1 MTSESLCVAA
11 GEDCEAL
18 VEQPN
23 AVQNPSFRLSKY
35 GLVVTMLATLLA
47 TCVVASWCRMGVE
60 SQTSSATL
68 AIIGEATKW
77 TKFGEVPLTLRLSGL
92 DCPGGKFNE
101 GANGQYIYQ
110 GQTADGRPYY
120 RGPHDTGD
128 DAWLYYDKEC
138 DGAKGGNYNQWGR
151 FVLTWSKEGPSTH
164 AASDLDANGN
174 CGGVVAN
181 AIYASRRIRPDQVK
195 GATPWMHSKAGALPE
210 ERVKWQVWCGS
221 KPGHTVQTL
230 TLEGG
235 AKAAPKD
242 LKAEGTWQYVT
253 TVNAGETRT
262 ETYGFDKTN
271 SNGGSWDASA
281 EISGTVGGQVG
292 LSFFAEAET
301 SITSTA
307 RGSMQDAWNTAVGQG
322 HKLKTEIPFQKGGA
336 LWQWQFHVKKHG
348 HTMTI
353 PANDFALTSN
363 LAESPKCYPGLSLDG
378 WDYQKCVLGGSLH

>member
-1 MTSESLCVAA
+1 MTSASLCVAA

-18 VEQPN
+18 VEQPH
-23 AVQNPSFRLSKY
+23 AVQNSSVRLSKY
-35 GLVVTMLATLLA
+35 GLVAAMFATLLG
-47 TCVVASWCRMGVE
+47 TCALASWCRMGVE

-77 TKFGEVPLTLRLSGL
+77 TKFGEVPLTLRLLGF
-92 DCPGGKFNE
+92 DCPGQHVTDDM
-101 GANGQYIYQ
+101 NGQYHYE

-120 RGPHDTGD
+120 RGPHNLGE
-128 DAWLYYDKEC
+128 AVWLYYDKEC
-138 DGAKGGNYNQWGR
+138 DGAKGGPDNQWGM
-151 FVLTWSKEGPSTH
+151 FVLKWSKEGPSTH
-164 AASDLDANGN
+164 AASDLDGKRDCKSAAGAMYGN
-174 CGGVVAN
+174 DG
-181 AIYASRRIRPDQVK
+181 RPDQAK
-195 GATPWMHSKAGALPE
+195 GAPPWFHGKAGALPE
-210 ERVKWQVWCGS
+210 ERVKWDVYCGS
-221 KPGHTVQTL
+221 KAGYTVQTL

-235 AKAAPKD
+235 AKAAPED
-242 LKAEGTWQYVT
+242 LKAEGSWQYVT

-271 SNGGSWDASA
+271 SNGGSWDAGG
-281 EISGTVGGQVG
+281 EISATVGGQVG

-322 HKLKTEIPFQKGGA
+322 HKLKTEIRFQKGGA

-348 HTMTI
+348 HTMSI

-363 LAESPKCYPGLSLDG
+363 AAESPKCYPGLSQDG
-378 WDYQKCVLGGSLH
+378 WDYQKCVLGGRLH

>member
-1 MTSESLCVAA
+1 MASASLGVAA

-23 AVQNPSFRLSKY
+23 AVQNPSVRLSKY
-35 GLVVTMLATLLA
+35 GLVAAMFATLLG
-47 TCVVASWCRMGVE
+47 TCALAFWCRLGVE
-60 SQTSSATL
+60 SQTPSATL

-77 TKFGEVPLTLRLSGL
+77 TKFGEVPMTLRLSGL
-92 DCPGGKFNE
+92 DCPGHFVSEN
-101 GANGQYIYQ
+101 ANGQYHYQ

-138 DGAKGGNYNQWGR
+138 DGDKGGNNDMWGM
-151 FVLTWSKEGPSTH
+151 FALDWSKKAPSTH
-164 AASDLDANGN
+164 AASDLNANGG
-174 CGGVVAN
+174 CGGVIAST
-181 AIYASRRIRPDQVK
+181 IYGNDGRPDQAK
-195 GATPWMHSKAGALPE
+195 GATPWWHGKAGALPE
-210 ERVKWQVWCGS
+210 ERVKWSVWCGP
-221 KPGHTVQTL
+221 KGRHTIQTL

-235 AKAAPKD
+235 AKAAPED

-253 TVNAGETRT
+253 TVQAGETRK

-271 SNGGSWDASA
+271 SNGGSWDAGA
-281 EISGTVGGQVG
+281 EISGTVGGKVG

-301 SITSTA
+301 SITATA
-307 RGSMQDAWNTAVGQG
+307 RASMQNTWNTAVSQG
-322 HKLKTEIPFQKGGA
+322 HKLERDIPFHKGGA

-348 HTMTI
+348 DTKII

-363 LAESPKCYPGLSLDG
+363 QAESPKCYPGLSLDG
-378 WDYQKCVLGGSLH
+378 WDYQKCVLGGTLD